1 MNLTIPGY
9 QTGEIIK
16 QSATSVVY
24 QGVRDNDQQAV
35 VIKTLRDEYPT
46 REQIARVW
54 HEYSIHQKLNEIQG
68 VAKIY
73 DLIKIDNKPALVIE
87 YISGG
92 EILILLEQHKH
103 NQDFLNR
110 FFELAI
116 QLTQT
121 IGEIHQQHIIHKD
134 LNPRNILLDPDSET
148 IKIIDFGIAT
158 ELSREKQNHNFEQ
171 LKGSLPYISP
181 EQTGRMNRSI
191 DYRSDFYSLGI
202 IFYKLLSGKLP
213 YEAEQDNPM
222 SWIHCHIAREPKP
235 LIIAD
240 KSVSTALSTL
250 INKLMAKNAEDR
262 YQSAFGLKN
271 DLEVCYKQWQKY
283 GVIGEFNPGQQD
295 ISDHFQIQQ
304 KLYGREKEVSKL
316 MRAFSDITEGDNKM
330 FLVSGFSGIGKSALI
345 NELHKPIVA
354 KQGYFIRGK
363 FDQFQRNIPYS
374 AVANAFCGLMK
385 QLLTES
391 QEKLLVWKHQLLEV
405 LGTNGQVIIDFV
417 PELEQIIG
425 VQPKVPHLGT
435 EENQNRFN
443 RLAIQFLQLFTRKE
457 HPLVMFIDDLQWVDS
472 ASLDLLK
479 LFMLSKEHSHFLFI
493 GAYRNNEV
501 DEHHPFIAAVDELK
515 NAKVSVSD
523 LVLKPLK
530 LEHTNTLISESLSAK
545 AEDTVALAQLV
556 MNKTAGNPFFINQF
570 LKQLYETGLLSFQIK
585 ERSWQWDLKR
595 INQQQISD
603 NVVDLVVSKIQRLPD
618 QMRDLLMLG
627 ACIGNAFDLQTLSII
642 SEQTLVET
650 AKNLWPAVKSGL
662 LLTEGDGHAL
672 LKGLQNSESFD
683 ERDYPIVSER
693 FPHDRIQQAAYSL
706 IKEDQK
712 KQIHLRIARLLLK
725 KIPKQELDNYYF
737 EIVGHYNKSI
747 DLLINDIE
755 RCHLAELNL
764 KMGKKAQGAT
774 AYSPALQ
781 FFDQAAL
788 CLEPIKIPRL
798 DKLHFEIDKGR
809 IECHLLLSQI
819 TQGLE
824 LSEQLLKRAN
834 TIEDKVELNNILILY
849 YGGAGQMDK
858 SIDIALDSLR
868 YFDINLPRNPNQAQ
882 LLLELAKAKF
892 NLGSKNNNDLMQL
905 PFVQDKNIHIV
916 FSLLKEL
923 IAPTY
928 LQGLTNLLPFIILRM
943 FNLTLKHGNGPVSA
957 FTYSAY
963 ALLWAKLDDFK
974 EAYRFGVLAMEFN
987 KKIDNPPMEARCYFM
1002 ATSFALYWKQPLIDL
1017 QQPRKTGLQ
1026 KLIDTGEYFWG
1037 SYIYLFGFWQEVVL
1051 SKSLDD
1057 LVAMTE
1063 REIKFSQKAK
1073 QIEPYYVHTLH
1084 RNLLKNLAGLTLNSD
1099 VLDLEEEGEEQEA
1112 LAFFERNKTSTMG
1125 KFYHVVCRLLMHY
1138 HLEQYQQAID
1148 IATRPDM
1155 TEDVI
1160 RDGTYTRVIYT
1171 FFTCLAILAQAS
1183 PSNKPIDINKLYKK
1197 RKQKMEQWFTLFSEN
1212 FSSMWY
1218 LILAEEARVQDQD
1231 NQAIDFFEQALSS
1244 AKQNQSFFLESLV
1257 NELYAK
1263 FWLKRNNQKVAAVFM
1278 AEAGYLYYR
1287 WGATGKQAFL
1297 HKQYTSLFDQH
1308 NAGSTF
1314 AQTLQEE
1321 ESNTD
1326 THSTG
1331 KKESALD
1338 LNTLVKASQILSSE
1352 IVMEKLLQKLM
1363 HFLIENAGAQ
1373 KGVVIL
1379 NQQDELF
1386 IVTDCMIE
1394 KEHVNINQQ
1403 TIALDESHT
1412 LPRDIV
1418 HYVARSKELLVL
1430 DDATNNN
1437 QFASDTYIKTNRI
1450 KSILCMPLLDGDKLT
1465 GIVYLENNLANNS
1478 FTPGHVETL
1487 QVLSAAIVI
1496 SLQNAQLYQNL
1507 EEYNQTLEE
1516 KVKERTTVLRSV
1528 NEVLQTRNSE
1538 VQESNK
1544 IIEEKNSNITK
1555 SIIYAQR
1562 MQQAMLPQDQQIAEQ
1577 LPDFFSI
1584 FKPKEIVSGDFYWF
1598 NKVQDKRFLIVADC
1612 TGHGV
1617 PGAFLSVIGHTLLN
1631 KIIIEKLIFSP
1642 ALILEALHKEVRTS
1656 LRQKGKK
1663 RQANDGMDI
1672 AICQIDLS
1680 DQSLI
1685 FAGAKRPLYLYQNN
1699 TSHLIKIVGDKK
1711 SIGGRQKEQERHFTD
1726 HQVKFSSGD
1735 TLYMNSDGFVDQ
1747 QNAEGKKFGSLK
1759 LESLL
1764 QQVAGLD
1771 AASQK
1776 QHINEALDKHQE
1788 NESQRDDI
1796 TLIGVKFNCDDSKN
1810 TTNSQEKL

>member
-1 MNLTIPGY
+1 MNLTIPDY
-9 QTGEIIK
+9 QIGEIIK
-16 QSATSVVY
+16 QSSTSIVY
-24 QGVRDNDQQAV
+24 QGVRDKDHQSV

-46 REQIARVW
+46 RQQIARVW
-54 HEYSIHQKLNEIQG
+54 HEYSIHRKLNEING
-68 VAKIY
+68 VAKIV
-73 DLIKIDNKPALVIE
+73 DLIKVDNKPALVIE

-92 EILILLEQHKH
+92 EISTLLEQHKP

-110 FFELAI
+110 FFQLAI

-121 IGEIHQQHIIHKD
+121 LGEIHQHHIIHKD
-134 LNPRNILLDPDSET
+134 LNPRNILWDPGSKMT
-148 IKIIDFGIAT
+148 KIIDFGIAT

-202 IFYKLLSGKLP
+202 IFYKLLSGKYP

-222 SWIHCHIAREPKP
+222 SWVHCHIAREPKP

-240 KSVSTALSTL
+240 KSVSAALSNI

-271 DLEVCYKQWQKY
+271 DLEVCYTQWQKY

-295 ISDHFQIQQ
+295 ISDHFQIHQ
-304 KLYGREKEVSKL
+304 KLYGREKEVGKL
-316 MRAFSDITEGDNKM
+316 MSAFSDITEGDNKM

-345 NELHKPIVA
+345 NEVHKPIVA
-354 KQGYFIRGK
+354 KQGYFISGK

-391 QEKLLVWKHQLLEV
+391 QEKLSVWKHQLLEI
-405 LGTNGQVIIDFV
+405 LGANGQVIIDFV

-425 VQPKVPHLGT
+425 AQPKVPHLGT

-443 RLAIQFLQLFTRKE
+443 RLAIQFMQLFTCKE

-472 ASLDLLK
+472 ASLNLIK
-479 LFMLSKEHSHFLFI
+479 LFMLSKEHTHFLFI

-530 LEHTNTLISESLSAK
+530 LEHTNALISESLSTK

-556 MNKTAGNPFFINQF
+556 MDKTAGNPFFINQF
-570 LKQLYETGLLSFQIK
+570 LKHIYETGLLSFQIK
-585 ERSWQWDLKR
+585 ERSWRWDLKQ
-595 INQQQISD
+595 INQQQSSD
-603 NVVDLVVSKIQRLPD
+603 NVVDLVISKMQRLPG
-618 QMRDLLMLG
+618 QTRDLLMLG

-650 AKNLWPAVKSGL
+650 ATNLWPAVKSGL

-672 LKGLQNSESFD
+672 LKGLQASESFD
-683 ERDYPIVSER
+683 EHDYPIVSER
-693 FPHDRIQQAAYSL
+693 FLHDRIQQAAYSL
-706 IKEDQK
+706 IDEDQK
-712 KQIHLRIARLLLK
+712 KQVHLRIARLLLQ
-725 KIPKQELDNYYF
+725 KIPEQEVDNYYF

-747 DLLINDIE
+747 DLLINDVE
-755 RCHLAELNL
+755 RCQLAELNL

-788 CLEPIKIPRL
+788 CLEPIKILRR

-809 IECHLLLSQI
+809 IECLFLLSKAK
-819 TQGLE
+819 QGLQ
-824 LSEQLLKRAN
+824 LAEQLLKRTN
-834 TIEDKVELNNILILY
+834 NIEDKVELNNILILY

-858 SIDIALDSLR
+858 SIDIAIDSLR
-868 YFDINLPRNPNQAQ
+868 YFDIDLPRNPNQAQ

-892 NLGSKNNNDLMQL
+892 NLGSKSTADLMQL
-905 PFVQDKNIHIV
+905 PFVQDKNINIG

-974 EAYRFGVLAMEFN
+974 EAYRFGVLAMEYN
-987 KKIDNPPMEARCYFM
+987 KKSDNPPMEARCYFM
-1002 ATSFALYWKQPLIDL
+1002 ATSFALYWKQPLVDL
-1017 QQPRKTGLQ
+1017 QQPRKIGLQ

-1057 LVAMTE
+1057 LASMTT

-1073 QIEPYYVHTLH
+1073 QTEPYFVHTLH
-1084 RNLLKNLAGLTLNSD
+1084 RNLLKNLAGLTLSPD
-1099 VLDLEEEGEEQEA
+1099 VLDLEAGEEQEA

-1183 PSNKPIDINKLYKK
+1183 SSNKPSDLNKHYKK
-1197 RKQKMEQWFTLFSEN
+1197 RKQKMQQWFTLFPEN
-1212 FSSMWY
+1212 FSCMWY

-1231 NQAIDFFEQALSS
+1231 NQAIDYFEQALSS

-1297 HKQYTSLFDQH
+1297 QKQYTSLFDQH
-1308 NAGSTF
+1308 TVGSTF
-1314 AQTLQEE
+1314 DQTLQEG
-1321 ESNTD
+1321 ESTSDTD
-1326 THSTG
+1326 STS
-1331 KKESALD
+1331 KKESDLD

-1379 NQQDELF
+1379 NQQDQLF

-1403 TIALDESHT
+1403 TIALDES
-1412 LPRDIV
+1412 LNLSRAIV
-1418 HYVARSKELLVL
+1418 HYVARSKKLLVL
-1430 DDATNNN
+1430 DDAINNN
-1437 QFASDTYIKTNRI
+1437 QFASDNYIKTNQI
-1450 KSILCMPLLDGDKLT
+1450 KSVLCMPLLDGDKLT
-1465 GIVYLENNLANNS
+1465 GIVYLENNLAKNS
-1478 FTPGHVETL
+1478 FTPGHIETL
-1487 QVLSAAIVI
+1487 QVLSAAVVI

-1528 NEVLQTRNSE
+1528 NEVLQTRNIE
-1538 VQESNK
+1538 VRESNK

-1562 MQQAMLPQDQQIAEQ
+1562 MQQAMLPQDQQIAEH
-1577 LPDFFSI
+1577 LPNFFSI

-1631 KIIIEKLIFSP
+1631 KIIIEKHIFSP
-1642 ALILEALHKEVRTS
+1642 ALILEALHDEVRTS
-1656 LRQKGKK
+1656 LRQKGRK

-1672 AICQIDLS
+1672 AICQIDIS
-1680 DQSLI
+1680 EQSLI
-1685 FAGAKRPLYLYQNN
+1685 FAGAKRPLYLYQTNN
-1699 TSHLIKIVGDKK
+1699 NQLLKIPGDKK

-1726 HQVKFSSGD
+1726 HQVKFSNGD
-1735 TLYMNSDGFVDQ
+1735 TLYLNSDGFVDQ
-1747 QNAEGKKFGSLK
+1747 HNTEGKKFGSLK
-1759 LESLL
+1759 LQSLL
-1764 QQVAGLD
+1764 QQVAVLD

-1776 QHINEALDKHQE
+1776 QHINEALDKHQG

-1796 TLIGVKFNCDDSKN
+1796 TLIGVKFNYDD
-1810 TTNSQEKL
+1810 